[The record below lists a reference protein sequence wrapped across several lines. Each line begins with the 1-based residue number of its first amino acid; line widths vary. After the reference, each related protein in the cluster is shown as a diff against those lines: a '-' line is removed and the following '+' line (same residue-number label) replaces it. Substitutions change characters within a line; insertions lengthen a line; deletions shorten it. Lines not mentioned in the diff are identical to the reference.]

1 MSEPQEKKKGNP
13 NWVRGVS
20 PNPAGRPKVLNKE
33 KKTNRELRGD
43 ELMAFVRKLKPY
55 QSKAIQ
61 AAVKILDNEQA
72 SESGKLKASA
82 MILQLYKEL
91 IKDVYD
97 YRYDEESGEE
107 IQEKNAPVFSLKMI
121 GVKEDSKD

>member
-33 KKTNRELRGD
+33 KKTNRELRQ
-43 ELMAFVRKLKPY
+43 ESLLALTRKLYPHLTK
-55 QSKAIQ
+55 SVQ
-61 AAVKILDNEQA
+61 AAVNILDNKES

-82 MILQLYKEL
+82 LIISTYSQL
-91 IKDVYD
+91 IKDLYNKDYD
-97 YRYDEESGEE
+97 DDSGEA
-107 IQEKNAPVFSLKMI
+107 IMQDNKPILSLR
-121 GVKEDSKD
+121 VLDNKEVQ